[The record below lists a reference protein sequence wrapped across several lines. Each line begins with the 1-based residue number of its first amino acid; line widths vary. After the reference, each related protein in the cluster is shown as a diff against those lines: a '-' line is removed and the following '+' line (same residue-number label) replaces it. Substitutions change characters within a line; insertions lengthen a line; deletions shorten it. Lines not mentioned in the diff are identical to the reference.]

1 MTESDPIAALGS
13 TDPKELGSEEFVAL
27 LEAASERAAA
37 GAEVDLS
44 SLEPQQF
51 ARLISRASDEQLK
64 AVMARPELAERILDE
79 VFRRM
84 GEHYR
89 SDKAGS
95 TEAVVRWR
103 INLDGSA
110 TPENPSADG
119 QDEPGVLRY
128 ECVLSEGTCTV
139 SKTPEREPRVTV
151 MLGPVELLKLA
162 SSNASAPMLFMKG
175 KLKVAGDVGFAAGL
189 TKLFQIPKA

>member
-1 MTESDPIAALGS
+1 MSESDPIAALAA
-13 TDPKELGSEEFVAL
+13 TDPKQVSREEFVGL
-27 LEAASERAAA
+27 LEAASELAAN

-51 ARLISRASDEQLK
+51 ARLISRASDDQLRD
-64 AVMARPELAERILDE
+64 VMARPELAERILDE

-89 SDKAGS
+89 SDKAKS

-103 INLDGSA
+103 IDLDGSA
-110 TPENPSADG
+110 SDG
-119 QDEPGVLRY
+119 SSGSGEDEEPGVLRY
-128 ECVLSEGTCTV
+128 ECVLSGGTCTV
-139 SKTPEREPRVTV
+139 SKNPEHEPRATV